1 MRRLFRHTRTLTR
14 GRVTRAH
21 GDANINRSEA
31 LQMQLLGDAIERLL
45 EIFLDIVAECL
56 ERRHIE
62 NLDAFAQ
69 FAIKAALEKHVDS
82 GVKSRES
89 LTAACRRGDQSM
101 PPCPNLRPSVGLR
114 FCRLPE
120 TFLEPRPTSGVKI
133 RKACAV
139 LGRIAFH
146 VWALMTLRH
155 CFLFGV
161 QRAKFLSRKFYWLY
175 IQHTRLFAV
184 VK

>member
-62 NLDAFAQ
+62 NLDAFTQ
-69 FAIKAALEKHVDS
+69 FAI
-82 GVKSRES
+82 
-89 LTAACRRGDQSM
+89 
-101 PPCPNLRPSVGLR
+101 
-114 FCRLPE
+114 
-120 TFLEPRPTSGVKI
+120 
-133 RKACAV
+133 
-139 LGRIAFH
+139 
-146 VWALMTLRH
+146 
-155 CFLFGV
+155 
-161 QRAKFLSRKFYWLY
+161 
-175 IQHTRLFAV
+175 
-184 VK
+184 

>member
-62 NLDAFAQ
+62 NLDAFTQ

-120 TFLEPRPTSGVKI
+120 TFLEPRPTSGVKV
-133 RKACAV
+133 RKACVV

-146 VWALMTLRH
+146 VWGSHNTAAL
-155 CFLFGV
+155 FPF
-161 QRAKFLSRKFYWLY
+161 
-175 IQHTRLFAV
+175 
-184 VK
+184 